1 MENQH
6 PANEP
11 LANRSLDDIE
21 DEIATLSATIAAAT
35 CRLLLLI
42 GEIDRRDGWGT
53 PLDSRGFRS
62 CAHWLCWRVGHSLGV
77 ARQYVRVARALP
89 DLPHITEAFSRGEVS
104 WSKVRA
110 ITRTA
115 TPDNEA
121 DWLHVARG
129 CTASHVEKLVSKF
142 RRANVV
148 DENDRALEQ
157 QRYRRVTAFFDNDGM
172 LVLQAR
178 LAPDQGAVVMKALEV
193 SADTLGDEQN
203 GSAERSS
210 GQATT
215 PSEPVAKP
223 TGDQL
228 RADALVR
235 VAERALD
242 ADATGAT
249 DTDKFQVVVH
259 VDAEVLA
266 DPAADGRCELEEGP
280 ALAAETV
287 RRLACDASRRALAHG
302 PAGELIAGRK
312 TRAVSTPLRRALK
325 ARDGTRCAFPGCG
338 CRGRDAHHVQAWAD
352 GGPTVLEN
360 MLSICKRH
368 HTFLHEGGFRV
379 EARGDGTFRFLWPD
393 GRELETAPTLR
404 GISDGVTGGAGA
416 VLRERWVDPEVRL
429 TRDTGHP
436 EWDGEPVDY
445 DWVLGCLLPPRR
457 QQLPTPPAPDAQ

>member
-1 MENQH
+1 
-6 PANEP
+6 
-11 LANRSLDDIE
+11 
-21 DEIATLSATIAAAT
+21 
-35 CRLLLLI
+35 
-42 GEIDRRDGWGT
+42 
-53 PLDSRGFRS
+53 
-62 CAHWLCWRVGHSLGV
+62 
-77 ARQYVRVARALP
+77 
-89 DLPHITEAFSRGEVS
+89 
-104 WSKVRA
+104 
-110 ITRTA
+110 
-115 TPDNEA
+115 
-121 DWLHVARG
+121 
-129 CTASHVEKLVSKF
+129 
-142 RRANVV
+142 
-148 DENDRALEQ
+148 
-157 QRYRRVTAFFDNDGM
+157 
-172 LVLQAR
+172 VLQAR
-178 LAPDQGAVVMKALEV
+178 LAPEQGAVVMKALEV
-193 SADTLGDEQN
+193 STDTLGDEQN
-203 GSAERSS
+203 GSAERSP
-210 GQATT
+210 GQTT
-215 PSEPVAKP
+215 APGEPVAKP

-242 ADATGAT
+242 ADATGAA

-287 RRLACDASRRALAHG
+287 RRLACDASRRPLAHG

-312 TRAVSTPLRRALK
+312 TRAVSTALRRALK

-338 CRGRDAHHVQAWAD
+338 CRGRDAHHVQPWAE
-352 GGPTVLEN
+352 GGPTVLGN

-393 GRELETAPTLR
+393 GRELETAPTLPEVTE
-404 GISDGVTGGAGA
+404 GATGGAEA
-416 VLRERWVDPEVRL
+416 VLVQRWVDPEVRI

-457 QQLPTPPAPDAQ
+457 QQLPTPPAPAPDTEAR